1 MACNDGR
8 YHPTFVLTSIA
19 STSPSK
25 FEDDYAQAVIHL
37 VWDLERSSKVRT
49 LLCGAVEL
57 LPKEVPAPI
66 ELPERCQEISG
77 KHRLYSTARVVP
89 AQVGL
94 SWFEDA
100 TLGHVIRPRRDESIL
115 PICSDSPTF
124 GGIAFYQEPPSPQFV
139 STSLHVPF
147 SADWHY
153 FPRVRHLVAR
163 DFSATTLWSTEE
175 FERARAWLK
184 EEMQFDWNVFPEYW
198 GSLHLIAP
206 NPVFRGFDSRIERTD
221 GIVLVVAF
229 ELRAGK
235 SVEGLEFEIE
245 SRRPTGTSFVVRRAL
260 RAEIERI
267 PLPCEPEEMFERV
280 HDQARGLLYKA
291 GPFFSNETFS
301 LTINLA
307 SETRSV
313 SIPRANGSSDAYEV
327 SLTGGFSFSSKVG
340 EERPGRDGAMRLRE
354 ARTKRAK
361 RNRGAAEQKWFRN
374 QVSNATEEL
383 RVLVGRVS
391 GRLFVVD
398 PYFEGDDLL
407 RVLLAVSDPTVP
419 IEVLLGADHLRSPCT
434 LQGIEHGD
442 HLANQLATANATGR
456 MNPVEMRVMRG
467 AVPAIHNRFLHV
479 GSELWMLGSSLN
491 AFGTRGTLMVKVPD
505 PEPVLRDLRTIWDEC
520 RDLEF
525 FEWLAERHRQRGS
538 QA

>member
-1 MACNDGR
+1 M
-8 YHPTFVLTSIA
+8 TSIA
-19 STSPSK
+19 SISPSTL
-25 FEDDYAQAVIHL
+25 EDDYAQAVIHL

-57 LPKEVPAPI
+57 LPKEVPPPI
-66 ELPERCQEISG
+66 ELPERYQEISG

-100 TLGHVIRPRRDESIL
+100 AVGHVVRPRRDGTIL
-115 PICSDSPTF
+115 PGCSNSPTF
-124 GGIAFYQEPPSPQFV
+124 DGTAFHQEPPSPQFV
-139 STSLHVPF
+139 TTSLRVPF
-147 SADWHY
+147 SADWHD
-153 FPRVRHLVAR
+153 FPRVRHLIAR
-163 DFSATTLWSTEE
+163 NFSVTTHWSTEE
-175 FERARAWLK
+175 LERARVWLN
-184 EEMQFDWNVFPEYW
+184 EEMQFDWDVFPEYW

-206 NPVFRGFDSRIERTD
+206 NPVFRGLASRIERAD

-267 PLPCEPEEMFERV
+267 PLPCEPEEMFARV
-280 HDQARGLLYKA
+280 HDQVRGLLYTC
-291 GPFFSNETFS
+291 GPFYSYETFS
-301 LTINLA
+301 LTTNLA

-313 SIPRANGSSDAYEV
+313 SIPRADGSSDAYEV
-327 SLTGGFSFSSKVG
+327 SLTGGFSSSFKVG
-340 EERPGRDGAMRLRE
+340 EERPGRDGATWLWE
-354 ARTKRAK
+354 ARTERDR
-361 RNRGAAEQKWFRN
+361 RNRGAVEQKWFRN
-374 QVSNATEEL
+374 QVSNATDEL
-383 RVLVGRVS
+383 RALVGNVS
-391 GRLFVVD
+391 DRLFVVD

-419 IEVLLGADHLRSPCT
+419 IEVLLGAEHLRSRCT
-434 LQGIEHGD
+434 SRGIEHGD
-442 HLANQLATANATGR
+442 HLANRLATANATGR
-456 MNPVEMRVMRG
+456 MNPVEMRVMLG
-467 AVPAIHNRFLHV
+467 AVPAIHDRFLHV

-491 AFGTRGTLMVKVPD
+491 AFGTRGTLMVKVPY
-505 PEPVLRDLRTIWDEC
+505 PESVLRDLRTVWDEC
-520 RDLEF
+520 RNQEF
-525 FEWLAERHRQRGS
+525 FEWLAERRRQRGS